1 MSEKRSAVQK
11 LCSVNALHSTAGD
24 ARSVCAKI
32 KVGFN
37 PILRLQTSNGGKI
50 MGRGKQK
57 AKTNQQLSLIEETI
71 SQGEKEESADVEVTE
86 VTKETESEATE
97 QVEDLS
103 NYQAHH
109 IQVLRGLEGVRKR
122 PAMYIGDTSVRGLH
136 HLVDEVVDNSID
148 EALAGFCKRIDVI
161 IHKDNSVSVADD
173 GRGIPVDIHP
183 EEKRPGVEVA
193 LTMLHAG
200 SKFGG
205 GGYKVSGGLHGV
217 GVSVVNALS
226 EWLEVKV
233 AREGKIWYQR
243 YERGQPVTE
252 LKPIGRSKRSGTT
265 IRFKPDPLIFETTEF
280 QKEIIARRLHELA
293 FLNPQVK
300 ITLTDERTGETFE
313 FHEKGG
319 LSAYV
324 QHLNLGKQTLH
335 RPIYIKGSR
344 EDVEVEIAIQYNEGY
359 QENIVSFAN
368 NVRTVDGGTHETGF
382 KNALTRVVNLYARRF
397 NMLKEKDQNLVGDD
411 VREGL
416 TAVIS
421 VKLLH
426 PQFEGQTKHKLGN
439 SEVEGIVYSITHEGL
454 SRYFDENPTP
464 SRRIIAKAINAAK
477 AREAA
482 KRAAELVRRKSAL
495 DESGLPGKLADCTER
510 DPQRCELFIVEGESA
525 GGTAKQGR
533 DRRTQAIL
541 PLRGKVINV
550 EKHRLEKVLNNE
562 EIRAIIAAI
571 GTGIVSHGEGKKRKS
586 EGEEDGGFDISKLR
600 YGRIILLADAD
611 IDGSHIRTLLLTF
624 LFRYMRPLV
633 ERGHVYIAKPP
644 LYGIRH
650 GREIHYAYDDK
661 QRDEI
666 LKKFKNA
673 SVQRYKGLGEMNP
686 DQLAETTMNP
696 NTRVMIQV
704 KVEDAKKADE
714 LFTILMGESVE
725 ARRKLI
731 EAHAKEVENELDI

>member
-1 MSEKRSAVQK
+1 LSEKRSAVQK